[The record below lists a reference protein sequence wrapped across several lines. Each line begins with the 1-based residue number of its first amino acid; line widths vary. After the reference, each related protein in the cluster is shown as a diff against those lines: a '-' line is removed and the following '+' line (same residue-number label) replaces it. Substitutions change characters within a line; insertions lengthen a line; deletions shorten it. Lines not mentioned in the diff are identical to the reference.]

1 MKKNFFMYSLY
12 VVIGFLLA
20 FQFLKEDLYIV
31 HKIKHIGILTF
42 FIPLMVICIIGD
54 FLLKRKDANYILE
67 LKSRLPY
74 LIAFI
79 IIWLYFFRDIIFK

>member
-1 MKKNFFMYSLY
+1 MYSLY
-12 VVIGFLLA
+12 VVIGFLLV

-54 FLLKRKDANYILE
+54 YLLKRKDTDYIVG
-67 LKSRLPY
+67 LKSRAPY

-79 IIWLYFFRDIIFK
+79 IIYLYFFWNIIFK